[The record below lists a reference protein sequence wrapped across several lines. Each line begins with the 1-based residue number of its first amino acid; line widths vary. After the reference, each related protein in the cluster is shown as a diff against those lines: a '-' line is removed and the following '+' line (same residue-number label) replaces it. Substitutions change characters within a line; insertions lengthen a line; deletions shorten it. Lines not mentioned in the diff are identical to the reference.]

1 MVYSRKRKL
10 NFKNKLRTIKKH
22 QRGGA
27 AAPRKSRSGSGSSR
41 RSGSRSGSPRSS
53 GSVSPREDNNGVDGL
68 VTYLREAK
76 RFENKKGGILN
87 KFSVVC
93 KRLTPRMFR
102 SKGARWQE
110 DCRKDLIKIAR
121 NSLTKKAKERANAS
135 IRKAAPV
142 RFIKEIMAPGTGRV
156 EDEEGVLVAKEWYA
170 SIGALMADAKAP
182 TEGKKVSHV
191 TKNGKRTQLKVGDV
205 FMPFKLL
212 EDILSIKIKDK
223 TPETQGLLFK
233 PSDYEAKIGA
243 LEILINEVKK
253 KHHRK
258 GTGYR
263 LVDYGKVGTKTP
275 LYSKFRFP
283 QTEFTYKQLNS
294 LLGHKVFPES
304 PGDGDGGVGASTRQV
319 AAALKEVSLF
329 PSTEGLVPI
338 FPSTKHLVQSIKPTK
353 TKAKPIPIAVP
364 RG

>member
-1 MVYSRKRKL
+1 MVYSKKR

-27 AAPRKSRSGSGSSR
+27 AAPRRSRSGSGSPRRSR
-41 RSGSRSGSPRSS
+41 TRSGSG
-53 GSVSPREDNNGVDGL
+53 SPREDNNGIDGL
-68 VTYLREAK
+68 VSYLQEVK
-76 RFENKKGGILN
+76 RFENKKSGILN

-121 NSLTKKAKERANAS
+121 NSLTKKAEKRANAS
-135 IRKAAPV
+135 IRNIRAPV
-142 RFIKEIMAPGTGRV
+142 RFIKEIMAPGAGRV

-170 SIGALMADAKAP
+170 GIDALRADAVAP
-182 TEGKKVSHV
+182 SKGKKVSHV
-191 TKNGKRTQLKVGDV
+191 TKDGKRTPLDVGDV

-212 EDILSIKIKDK
+212 ENILSIKIKDK
-223 TPETQGLLFK
+223 KPGTQGLLFK

-243 LEILINEVKK
+243 LEILINKIKEI
-253 KHHRK
+253 HNRS

-263 LVDYGKVGTKTP
+263 LVDYGKPGTKTP
-275 LYSKFRFP
+275 LYSKFKFP
-283 QTEFTYKQLNS
+283 QTEFTFKDLNR

-304 PGDGDGGVGASTRQV
+304 PGHGDGGVGASTRQV
-319 AAALKEVSLF
+319 AAALNEVSLF
-329 PSTEGLVPI
+329 PSTEGLAPI
-338 FPSTKHLVQSIKPTK
+338 FPSTKHLVQSIKPKK
-353 TKAKPIPIAVP
+353 TKAKLVAVP
-364 RG
+364 K